1 MNSNIKRSKHLWKL
15 SNIKIIIFGS
25 GENKI
30 IAFVSVVVILIYK
43 PIMIRLTVKRYLTNN
58 NIKNYYI
65 VKIEKYP
72 AQDGYLVQL
81 KNDLKDYR
89 NLTIIS
95 EKMPIDVI
103 HDSRLDKEDMQ

>member
-1 MNSNIKRSKHLWKL
+1 M
-15 SNIKIIIFGS
+15 
-25 GENKI
+25 
-30 IAFVSVVVILIYK
+30 FVLLVVTIMLIYK
-43 PIMIRLTVKRYLTNN
+43 PIMIRLTVRKYMSNN

-95 EKMPIDVI
+95 ERMPTDVI
-103 HDSRLDKEDMQ
+103 YDSRLDKEDMK

>member
-1 MNSNIKRSKHLWKL
+1 M
-15 SNIKIIIFGS
+15 
-25 GENKI
+25 
-30 IAFVSVVVILIYK
+30 FVLLVVTLMLIYK
-43 PIMIRLTVKRYLTNN
+43 PIMIRLTVRKYMSNN

-65 VKIEKYP
+65 VKIEKYL

-81 KNDLKDYR
+81 KNDLNDYR

-103 HDSRLDKEDMQ
+103 HDSRLDKEDMK

>member
-1 MNSNIKRSKHLWKL
+1 M
-15 SNIKIIIFGS
+15 
-25 GENKI
+25 
-30 IAFVSVVVILIYK
+30 FVILVVTIMLIYK
-43 PIMIRLTVKRYLTNN
+43 PIMIRLTVRKYMSNN

-95 EKMPIDVI
+95 ERMPTDVI
-103 HDSRLDKEDMQ
+103 YDSRLDREDMKWIK

>member
-1 MNSNIKRSKHLWKL
+1 M
-15 SNIKIIIFGS
+15 
-25 GENKI
+25 
-30 IAFVSVVVILIYK
+30 FVILVVTIMLIYK
-43 PIMIRLTVKRYLTNN
+43 PIMIRLTVRKYMSNN

-81 KNDLKDYR
+81 KNDLKDYG

-95 EKMPIDVI
+95 ERMPIVVI
-103 HDSRLDKEDMQ
+103 HDSRLDKEEMK

>member
-1 MNSNIKRSKHLWKL
+1 M
-15 SNIKIIIFGS
+15 
-25 GENKI
+25 
-30 IAFVSVVVILIYK
+30 FVILVVTIMLIYK
-43 PIMIRLTVKRYLTNN
+43 PIMIRLTVRKYMSNN

-95 EKMPIDVI
+95 ERMPIVVI
-103 HDSRLDKEDMQ
+103 HDSRLDKEEMK

>member
-1 MNSNIKRSKHLWKL
+1 MYNIKKFFLM
-15 SNIKIIIFGS
+15 
-25 GENKI
+25 
-30 IAFVSVVVILIYK
+30 FVLLVVTIMLIYK
-43 PIMIRLTVKRYLTNN
+43 PIMIRLTVRKYMSNN

-95 EKMPIDVI
+95 ERMPIVVI
-103 HDSRLDKEDMQ
+103 HDSRLDKEDMK

>member
-1 MNSNIKRSKHLWKL
+1 M
-15 SNIKIIIFGS
+15 
-25 GENKI
+25 
-30 IAFVSVVVILIYK
+30 FVILVVTIMLIYK
-43 PIMIRLTVKRYLTNN
+43 PIMIRLTVRKYMSNN

-95 EKMPIDVI
+95 ERMPTDVI
-103 HDSRLDKEDMQ
+103 YDSRLGKEDMN

>member
-1 MNSNIKRSKHLWKL
+1 MYKIK
-15 SNIKIIIFGS
+15 KIFLIFV
-25 GENKI
+25 
-30 IAFVSVVVILIYK
+30 FLVVTIMLIYK
-43 PIMIRLTVKRYLTNN
+43 PLMIKLTVKRYLTNN
-58 NIKNYYI
+58 NIKNYHI

-81 KNDLKDYR
+81 KNDLNDYR

-103 HDSRLDKEDMQ
+103 HDSRLDKEEMK

>member
-1 MNSNIKRSKHLWKL
+1 M
-15 SNIKIIIFGS
+15 
-25 GENKI
+25 
-30 IAFVSVVVILIYK
+30 FVILVVTIMLIYK

-72 AQDGYLVQL
+72 AQDGYLEQL
-81 KNDLKDYR
+81 KNDLNDYR

-103 HDSRLDKEDMQ
+103 HDSRLD

>member
-1 MNSNIKRSKHLWKL
+1 MYNIKKFFLM
-15 SNIKIIIFGS
+15 
-25 GENKI
+25 
-30 IAFVSVVVILIYK
+30 FVILVVTIMLIYK
-43 PIMIRLTVKRYLTNN
+43 PIMIRLTVRKYMSNN

-95 EKMPIDVI
+95 ERMPTDVI
-103 HDSRLDKEDMQ
+103 YDSRLDREDMK

>member
-1 MNSNIKRSKHLWKL
+1 MYNIK
-15 SNIKIIIFGS
+15 KIFLM
-25 GENKI
+25 
-30 IAFVSVVVILIYK
+30 FVLLVVTLMLIYK
-43 PIMIRLTVKRYLTNN
+43 PIMIRLTVRKYMSNN

-65 VKIEKYP
+65 VKIEKYL

-81 KNDLKDYR
+81 KNDLNDYR

-103 HDSRLDKEDMQ
+103 YDSRLDKEDMK

>member
-1 MNSNIKRSKHLWKL
+1 MYNIKKFFLM
-15 SNIKIIIFGS
+15 
-25 GENKI
+25 
-30 IAFVSVVVILIYK
+30 FVILVVTIMLIYK
-43 PIMIRLTVKRYLTNN
+43 PIMIRLTVRKYMSNN

-95 EKMPIDVI
+95 ERMPIVVI
-103 HDSRLDKEDMQ
+103 HDSRLDKEEMK

>member
-1 MNSNIKRSKHLWKL
+1 M
-15 SNIKIIIFGS
+15 
-25 GENKI
+25 
-30 IAFVSVVVILIYK
+30 FVLLVVTIMLIYK
-43 PIMIRLTVKRYLTNN
+43 PIMIRLTVRKYMSNN

-95 EKMPIDVI
+95 ERMPTDVI
-103 HDSRLDKEDMQ
+103 YDSRLDKEDMKWKKDLLY

>member
-1 MNSNIKRSKHLWKL
+1 MYNIK
-15 SNIKIIIFGS
+15 KIFLM
-25 GENKI
+25 
-30 IAFVSVVVILIYK
+30 FVLLVVTLMLIYK
-43 PIMIRLTVKRYLTNN
+43 PIMIRLTVRKYMSNN

-65 VKIEKYP
+65 VKIEKYL

-81 KNDLKDYR
+81 KNDLNDYR

-103 HDSRLDKEDMQ
+103 HDSRLDKEDMK